1 MQATLKL
8 GRAGQVVI
16 PAAVREA
23 FGLTSGDIIIVD
35 VLGKVQKLAEQEAN
49 QGNREG
55 IPGSA

>member
-23 FGLTSGDIIIVD
+23 LGLTSGDIIIVD

>member
-23 FGLTSGDIIIVD
+23 LGLESGDIITVD
-35 VLGKVQKLAEQEAN
+35 VIGKVQKLGQEAN
-49 QGNREG
+49 QGNPKG
-55 IPGSA
+55 LPSTA

>member
-23 FGLTSGDIIIVD
+23 LGLKSGDIVIVD
-35 VLGKVQKLAEQEAN
+35 VVGKVQKPIEQEAN
-49 QGNREG
+49 QGNPEG
-55 IPGSA
+55 LPSVA

>member
-23 FGLTSGDIIIVD
+23 LGLKSGDIIIVD
-35 VLGKVQKLAEQEAN
+35 VLGKVPKLGEQEAN

-55 IPGSA
+55 VPGSA

>member
-23 FGLTSGDIIIVD
+23 LGLESGDIIIVD
-35 VLGKVQKLAEQEAN
+35 VMGKVQKLGQEAN
-49 QGNREG
+49 QGNPEG
-55 IPGSA
+55 LPSTA

>member
-23 FGLTSGDIIIVD
+23 LGLTSGDIIIVD
-35 VLGKVQKLAEQEAN
+35 VLGKVQKLSEQEAN
-49 QGNREG
+49 QGNPKG
-55 IPGSA
+55 LPSTA